1 MTYDNW
7 QSFKIAD
14 LCEVVRKTINPMH
27 HPNEIF
33 ELYSLPA
40 FDNDKTPE
48 KLLGDAIKSNKVV
61 LENDVILIN
70 KLNVRFKRIWSLSN
84 VAENSVS
91 STEYLVIK
99 PKPLVDKNFLY
110 YYLIGDLFTNT
121 IDGARTGTSNSHQ
134 RVKKEFILG
143 QKLNL
148 PTFGHQEAIAN
159 LLKSFDDKIE
169 INNKINKN
177 LEELAQ
183 TLYKQ
188 WFVDFEFPNEEGKPY
203 KSSGGEMLDSELGM
217 IPLGFRVTVLSEIVD
232 KINGFSYKGSDLIDS
247 STGLVTIKNS
257 NKERSFNEGGFKS
270 IGVSNRVKNHHYCKP
285 GDVLITCTDVTQNA
299 DYIGNSIYI
308 YTMNKYNRL
317 IFSMDLIKLKKINK
331 KISNEFIYE
340 LTRTQRFKN
349 FSLGYVTGTT
359 VLHLDKRL
367 INEYRFVLPPYDLLD
382 KFQELIKAI
391 HNKISNGMIQN
402 QSLIELRDLLLP
414 KLMSGEIEV

>member
-7 QSFKIAD
+7 ESFKIGD
-14 LCEVVRKTINPMH
+14 LCEVVKKTINPMH
-27 HPNEIF
+27 YPKEIF

-40 FDNDKTPE
+40 FDNNKTPE

-61 LENDVILIN
+61 LEKDVILIN

-91 STEYLVIK
+91 STEYLVLK

-169 INNKINKN
+169 INNKINSN

-183 TLYKQ
+183 TLYKH

-203 KSSGGEMLDSELGM
+203 KSSGGEMVESELGM
-217 IPLGFRVTVLSEIVD
+217 IPEGWEVKKLGETIAIKYGKNLPTKNLKEKGYPVYGGNGIIGFNDEYIFETPKVIVSCRGAASG
-232 KINGFSYKGSDLIDS
+232 KVNY
-247 STGLVTIKNS
+247 T
-257 NKERSFNEGGFKS
+257 
-270 IGVSNRVKNHHYCKP
+270 
-285 GDVLITCTDVTQNA
+285 TQNA
-299 DYIGNSIYI
+299 FVTNNSLVLLDNDSISYE
-308 YTMNKYNRL
+308 YLKE
-317 IFSMDLIKLKKINK
+317 FSLFRQYYDFATGSAQPQITIESIKNCLVVVPNQEI
-331 KISNEFIYE
+331 
-340 LTRTQRFKN
+340 QVN
-349 FSLGYVTGTT
+349 FS
-359 VLHLDKRL
+359 KIARL
-367 INEYRFVLPPYDLLD
+367 TNDLLVL
-382 KFQELIKAI
+382 K
-391 HNKISNGMIQN
+391 NKENSNLTEI
-402 QSLIELRDLLLP
+402 RDLLLP